1 MPELPEVQTV
11 VDHLRA
17 DLVGEKISAIKA
29 IWPKVLHNFDQNDLF
44 NNNHGQEIKDVMR
57 RAKFIILQL
66 PSSLLAIHLR
76 MTGKLYLSNEEIPKH
91 TSAIFELESGK
102 KIIFDDTRKFGRI
115 YLYKDLSL
123 INKSHGIEPLSAE
136 FTKDWLFTELK
147 KKKRN
152 IKALL
157 LDQSFIAGLGN
168 IYVDESLWVS
178 GIHPNSISNT
188 IPKIRMI
195 KLHHAIQIILMDAIA
210 AKGTTIINFSFLNG
224 QSGNYANQL
233 RIFGRSK
240 EPCLKCKCEIEKIR
254 VAGRGTYLCNQCQRK
269 YK

>member
-17 DLVGEKISAIKA
+17 DLVGEKIIAIRP
-29 IWPKVLHNFDQNDLF
+29 IWLKVLHNFDPNDLF
-44 NNNHGQEIKDVMR
+44 KKNHGLEIKDVTR

-102 KIIFDDTRKFGRI
+102 KIIFEDTRKFGRI
-115 YLYKDLSL
+115 YLYKDLDH
-123 INKSHGIEPLSAE
+123 INKSHGIEPLSNG

-168 IYVDESLWVS
+168 IYTDESLWVS
-178 GIHPNSISNT
+178 RIHPNSISNAISKT
-188 IPKIRMI
+188 AVIR
-195 KLHHAIQIILMDAIA
+195 LHQAIQTLLRDAIE

-224 QSGNYANQL
+224 QSGNYADQL
-233 RIFGRSK
+233 RIFGRQD
-240 EPCLKCKCEIEKIR
+240 ETCFKCGKEIEKIR
-254 VAGRGTYLCNQCQRK
+254 VAGRGTYLCNQCQQK

>member
-17 DLVGEKISAIKA
+17 DLVGEKIIAIRP
-29 IWPKVLHNFDQNDLF
+29 IWLKVLHNFDPNDLF
-44 NNNHGQEIKDVMR
+44 KKNHGLEIKDVTR
-57 RAKFIILQL
+57 RAKFIIFHL

-76 MTGKLYLSNEEIPKH
+76 MTGKLYIFNEEIPKH
-91 TSAIFELESGK
+91 TTAIFELESGK
-102 KIIFDDTRKFGRI
+102 KIIFEDTRKFGRI
-115 YLYKDLSL
+115 YLYENLDL
-123 INKSHGIEPLSAE
+123 INKRHGIEPLGAE
-136 FTKDWLFTELK
+136 FTKTWLFTELK

-168 IYVDESLWVS
+168 IYTDESLWVS
-178 GIHPNSISNT
+178 RIHPNSISNAISKT
-188 IPKIRMI
+188 AVI
-195 KLHHAIQIILMDAIA
+195 KLHQAIQTLLRDAIE

-224 QSGNYANQL
+224 QSGNYADQL
-233 RIFGRSK
+233 RIFGRQD
-240 EPCLKCKCEIEKIR
+240 ETCFKCGKEIEKIR